1 MRRVKQKGCDAGV
14 TLGWGKEYR
23 NVTCLPQQAP
33 FHGVNSSSWRSFRP
47 RQIAYKKDGIPA
59 EEYCAFVQSICGL
72 EKPDRQFYNSLT
84 TPELKGIIMPSPQK
98 LLIIGCGDIGQRTAK
113 LALQQD
119 WQVTGLARSAET
131 LQKLRDLEIKPIEA
145 NLLDP
150 ASLDGI
156 ETRGSSILYLAP
168 PPGGG
173 NTDPKVRQ
181 FCAAI
186 EPGNEPDKI
195 VYMSTSG
202 IYGDRQGDRVTE
214 ATPPNPQTSRA
225 RRRFDAETSLRQ
237 YSELRNVSLVI
248 LRVTGIYGPHRFPL
262 HRLLEQHPV
271 LREADAS
278 YTNRIH
284 ADDLARICLKAVET
298 AADGEIFNVS
308 DGQESTMTEYFNLLA
323 DTFDLPRPPQIS
335 LTEAQHR
342 MTPLMLSYFRE
353 SRRMD
358 NSKLLKWLGT
368 RLRYPTLREG
378 LKASLEQML
387 EEDPDFF
394 RNVLGRS

>member
-1 MRRVKQKGCDAGV
+1 
-14 TLGWGKEYR
+14 
-23 NVTCLPQQAP
+23 
-33 FHGVNSSSWRSFRP
+33 
-47 RQIAYKKDGIPA
+47 
-59 EEYCAFVQSICGL
+59 VQSICGL
-72 EKPDRQFYNSLT
+72 EKPDRQFYNSLIT
-84 TPELKGIIMPSPQK
+84 TEWKGIFMPTPRK

-113 LALQQD
+113 LAMQQG

-131 LQKLRDLEIKPIEA
+131 LQKLRDLEINTIEA

-150 ASLDGI
+150 ASLGGI
-156 ETRGSSILYLAP
+156 ETRGNSILYLAP

-173 NTDPKVRQ
+173 IIDPKARQ
-181 FCAAI
+181 FCAALK
-186 EPGNEPDKI
+186 PGNEPNKI

-202 IYGDRQGDRVTE
+202 VYGDCQGDRVTE
-214 ATPPNPQTSRA
+214 ATPPNPQTTRA

-237 YSELRNVSLVI
+237 YSELRNIPLVI

-278 YTNRIH
+278 FTNRIH
-284 ADDLARICLKAVET
+284 ADDLAQICLKTVEIG
-298 AADGEIFNVS
+298 ADGEIFNVS

-323 DTFDLPRPPQIS
+323 DTFELPRPPQIS
-335 LTEAQHR
+335 LAEAQHR
-342 MTPLMLSYFRE
+342 MTPLMLSYVRE

-358 NSKLLKWLGT
+358 NSKLLKQLGI

-394 RNVLGRS
+394 RNVLGKS